1 LIEPEADEIIAGLH
15 QADKTCRP
23 QTVNFWNPRWRR
35 VLQEF
40 ERLTGVSGVVNT
52 SFNLHGYPIVG
63 NPEIAIDT
71 FLNSGLDGLVLEDW
85 LILK

>member
-1 LIEPEADEIIAGLH
+1 
-15 QADKTCRP
+15 
-23 QTVNFWNPRWRR
+23 
-35 VLQEF
+35 
-40 ERLTGVSGVVNT
+40 VVNT

-63 NPEIAIDT
+63 SPEIAIDT